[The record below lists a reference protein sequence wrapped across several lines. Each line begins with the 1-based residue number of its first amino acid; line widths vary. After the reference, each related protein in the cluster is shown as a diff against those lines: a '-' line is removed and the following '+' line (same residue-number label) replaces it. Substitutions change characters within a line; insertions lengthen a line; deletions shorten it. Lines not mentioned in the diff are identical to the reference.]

1 MNEIDEAWRAAEQLT
16 PEDAL
21 LRLESLGEGLC
32 RAGFV
37 RNGEWLLYA
46 SRHTPT
52 EALRELAARW
62 PEVSEQK

>member
-1 MNEIDEAWRAAEQLT
+1 MNKIDEAWQAAEQLT
-16 PEDAL
+16 PEDAF
-21 LRLESLGEGLC
+21 LRLESRGDGLC

-37 RNGEWLLYA
+37 RHEEWLLYTGGY
-46 SRHTPT
+46 TPT